1 LKQRG
6 TPQEIAALES
16 PCSVPDWLRLLIPFE
31 TLGQR
36 LACQDHD
43 ADYAEGGGRRARL
56 MADLRFAVNLL
67 HADMDPDLVE
77 KYYWAVRMY
86 GAGHWNGKDD
96 PGAMPIYPHEP
107 HQAP

>member
-1 LKQRG
+1 VKQRG

-67 HADMDPDLVE
+67 HADMAPDLVE

-86 GAGHWNGKDD
+86 GASHWNGKDD